1 MNGLKTAPF
10 VLSQSKHA
18 ELFFSNLRLSNS
30 AAFDAHKVR
39 SSY

>member
-18 ELFFSNLRLSNS
+18 ELFFSNLRGSYC
-30 AAFDAHKVR
+30 AAFNLHKVR
-39 SSY
+39 SSS